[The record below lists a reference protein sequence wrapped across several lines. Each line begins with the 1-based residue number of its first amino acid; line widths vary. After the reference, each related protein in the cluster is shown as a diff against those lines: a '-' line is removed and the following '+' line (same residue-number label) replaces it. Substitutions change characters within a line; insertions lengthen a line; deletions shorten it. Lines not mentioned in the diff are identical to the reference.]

1 MYLLIITFMA
11 FLLGAVLLNNLLDCE
26 LNSDDAGGPFYV
38 WTILTGKTNFSL
50 LNIGITQLAVY
61 LSYYFFGISLKTC
74 YVSIILVVVIIL
86 YLTLVLSA
94 VHVQCCY
101 YWLGVFSVWFFVF
114 LPHSNMGP
122 WALKYHNNILFC
134 TMAVL
139 TCIDVLYNRQ
149 VHSKKLYVLLAVIL
163 VYSYIP
169 MDALIYVECI
179 VPMIVV
185 IFIKYKELKNE
196 GQCFKREKAL
206 FVICII
212 SSTLGI
218 TINRILTGGNSGG
231 VYTGEGIMFAADSDH
246 ILSNLKSYID
256 GLIMMFDVEFY
267 NTKVL
272 SGSTLYFFVKIIL
285 LFAAVYIMYQELKNV
300 MMGRKYDVVIVF
312 IAISFIC
319 VSMAYIF
326 GDVVKSVGGRR
337 YLNSFV
343 YTFPIVLSRKLCRL
357 DLNWTKIRSLK
368 YGAFTSILV
377 LAVIKIHLFPIMDF
391 TIRTQEQDILQEFL
405 VDHNLEYGYA
415 EFWTAGRTS
424 LAAGLDVKL
433 VPASAGIK
441 TGESGWEPYCLW
453 LEDEQAF
460 FNYIVI
466 NKGEHM
472 PVKYGVPIK
481 KYDVSKYY
489 IYVYDY
495 DIRLVSDYL

>member
-1 MYLLIITFMA
+1 M
-11 FLLGAVLLNNLLDCE
+11 
-26 LNSDDAGGPFYV
+26 PH
-38 WTILTGKTNFSL
+38 K
-50 LNIGITQLAVY
+50 
-61 LSYYFFGISLKTC
+61 FGINSP
-74 YVSIILVVVIIL
+74 
-86 YLTLVLSA
+86 
-94 VHVQCCY
+94 Q
-101 YWLGVFSVWFFVF
+101 SVKYISRKAFFK
-114 LPHSNMGP
+114 H
-122 WALKYHNNILFC
+122 AL
-134 TMAVL
+134 
-139 TCIDVLYNRQ
+139 
-149 VHSKKLYVLLAVIL
+149 
-163 VYSYIP
+163 
-169 MDALIYVECI
+169 
-179 VPMIVV
+179 
-185 IFIKYKELKNE
+185 
-196 GQCFKREKAL
+196 
-206 FVICII
+206 
-212 SSTLGI
+212 
-218 TINRILTGGNSGG
+218 
-231 VYTGEGIMFAADSDH
+231 
-246 ILSNLKSYID
+246 
-256 GLIMMFDVEFY
+256 
-267 NTKVL
+267 
-272 SGSTLYFFVKIIL
+272 
-285 LFAAVYIMYQELKNV
+285 
-300 MMGRKYDVVIVF
+300 GRKYDVVIVF

-489 IYVYDY
+489 I
-495 DIRLVSDYL
+495 